1 MRMVLDNCADAD
13 EALAFFSRF
22 NVKGAMPGADYH
34 ILVADAK
41 GNSVLVEWDG
51 DEMKATKIDHATNH
65 YVCKQDLFFKDGCG
79 RDEVLRAGLF
89 RTRNVGMR
97 EEYALNL
104 LKLVVQDPSNQID
117 RSKTQ
122 YTCIY
127 NLSKKTM
134 KIFSFGN
141 MEKYWNYSID

>member
-1 MRMVLDNCADAD
+1 
-13 EALAFFSRF
+13 
-22 NVKGAMPGADYH
+22 
-34 ILVADAK
+34 
-41 GNSVLVEWDG
+41 
-51 DEMKATKIDHATNH
+51 TKIDHATNH

-134 KIFSFGN
+134 KIFSFGDL
-141 MEKYWNYSID
+141 EKYWNYSID